1 MTTLVI
7 GAGPAGLAAVKSLK
21 EAGLPVQAVEKNAD
35 VGGQWLYGASA
46 SAVYASTHLISS
58 KRTTAYADFPM
69 PEDWPAYPGHVQVS
83 DYFKSFAKHFDLYPS
98 IRFNTDVHK
107 IEQRDGSWRATF
119 GDGSTDDYESVI
131 FANGHLSDPLTP
143 KIPGE
148 FRGKLMHAKDY
159 KTADL
164 FEGKRVLVVGMGNTG
179 CDIVVDAIHRA
190 KKVLWSVRGGN
201 HFVPKFLAGKPADE
215 GNHKPKRF
223 ILPKRLRS
231 MLHEPILRFLVG
243 PPERFGLP
251 KPEHRLYDKTPIV
264 NSLVL
269 QHLGQGDVALR
280 KSISEFR
287 GDTVVFADGQE
298 DDVDL
303 VLLATGYEITF
314 PFLEDLTELNW
325 QKDAHAPRLYLNI
338 FPSRPNGLYVAGLLE
353 GAGVGWPGRALQAD
367 LIAAYIKAQ
376 KENADTTADFRD
388 KIAAFHARP
397 PKKDRGEHGIF
408 VDFLQYKRDLQ
419 KAIASLS
426 VASLAV

>member
-21 EAGLPVQAVEKNAD
+21 QADLPVQCVERNAD
-35 VGGQWLYGASA
+35 VGGQWLYGAEA

-69 PEDWPAYPGHVQVS
+69 PDDWPAYPGHAQVLE
-83 DYFKSFAKHFDLYPS
+83 YFQSFAKHFDLYPS
-98 IRFNTDVHK
+98 IRFNTGVRV
-107 IEQRDGSWRATF
+107 IEHRDGGWRATF
-119 GDGSTDDYESVI
+119 DDGTAENYDSVI
-131 FANGHLSDPLTP
+131 FANGHLSDPVTP

-148 FRGKLMHAKDY
+148 FSGTLMHAKDY
-159 KTADL
+159 KTADV
-164 FEGKRVLVVGMGNTG
+164 FESKRVLVVGMGNTG
-179 CDIVVDAIHRA
+179 CDIVVDAVHRA
-190 KKVLWSVRGGN
+190 KTVLWSVRGGN

-223 ILPKRLRS
+223 IIPKRLRA
-231 MLHEPILRFLVG
+231 MLHEPVVRFLVG

-269 QHLGQGDVALR
+269 QHLGQGDVDLR
-280 KSISEFR
+280 KPVREFC
-287 GDTVVFADGQE
+287 GDTVVFDDGQE
-298 DDVDL
+298 DAVDL

-325 QKDAHAPRLYLNI
+325 LPERKAPRLYLNI
-338 FPSRPNGLYVAGLLE
+338 FPSRENGLYVAGLLE

-367 LIAAYIKAQ
+367 LIAAYIKTQ
-376 KENADTTADFRD
+376 KASADRTADFRD
-388 KIAAFHARP
+388 RINAFFARP
-397 PKKDRGEHGIF
+397 PRKGRGEHGIF
-408 VDFLQYKRDLQ
+408 VDFLQYKRDLE

-426 VASLAV
+426 TASPAV

>member
-7 GAGPAGLAAVKSLK
+7 GAGPAGLAAIKSLK
-21 EAGLPVQAVEKNAD
+21 EAGLPVHGVERNAD
-35 VGGQWLYGASA
+35 VGGQWLYGAPS

-69 PEDWPAYPGHVQVS
+69 PEDWPAYPGHERVS
-83 DYFKSFAKHFDLYPS
+83 DYFKSFAKHFDLMPS
-98 IRFNTDVHK
+98 IRFNTGVRT
-107 IEQRDGSWRATF
+107 IEHRDGSWRATF
-119 GDGSTDDYESVI
+119 DDDTSDDYESVI
-131 FANGHLSDPLTP
+131 FANGHLSDPLLP
-143 KIPGE
+143 KVSGE
-148 FRGKLMHAKDY
+148 FTGTVMHAKDY
-159 KTADL
+159 KTADI

-190 KKVLWSVRGGN
+190 KQVLWSVRGGN

-215 GNHKPKRF
+215 GNHKPRRF
-223 ILPKRLRS
+223 IIPKRLRS

-251 KPEHRLYDKTPIV
+251 KPDHRLYDKTPIV

-269 QHLGQGDVALR
+269 QHLGQGDVSLR
-280 KSISEFR
+280 KPVREFR
-287 GDTVVFADGQE
+287 GDTVVFNDGQE
-298 DDVDL
+298 DAVDL
-303 VLLATGYEITF
+303 VLFATGYEITF

-325 QKDAHAPRLYLNI
+325 QPARNAPELYLNI

-376 KENADTTADFRD
+376 TAHPDIIANFRD
-388 KIAAFHARP
+388 KIAAFYAGSTN
-397 PKKDRGEHGIF
+397 KDRGEHGIF

-419 KAIASLS
+419 KAVASLS
-426 VASLAV
+426 EAPRAV

>member
-7 GAGPAGLAAVKSLK
+7 GAGPAGLAAVRSLK
-21 EAGLPVQAVEKNAD
+21 QADLPVKCVERNSD
-35 VGGQWLYGASA
+35 VGGQWLYGAA
-46 SAVYASTHLISS
+46 PSAVYASTHLISS
-58 KRTTAYADFPM
+58 KGTTAFADFPM
-69 PEDWPAYPGHVQVS
+69 PEDWPAYPGHERIS
-83 DYFKSFAKHFDLYPS
+83 EYFKSFANHFDLYPL
-98 IRFNTDVHK
+98 IRFNTEVVK
-107 IEQRDGSWRATF
+107 LEQRDGSWRATL
-119 GDGSTDDYESVI
+119 GDGTTEDYESVI
-131 FANGHLSDPLTP
+131 FANGHLSDPLMP

-148 FRGKLMHAKDY
+148 FSGQLMHAKDY
-159 KTADL
+159 KTADI
-164 FEGKRVLVVGMGNTG
+164 FEDKRVLVVGMGNTG

-190 KKVLWSVRGGN
+190 KQVLWSVRGGN

-223 ILPKRLRS
+223 IIPKRLRS

-269 QHLGQGDVALR
+269 QHLGQGDVSLR
-280 KSISEFR
+280 KPIKEFR
-287 GDTVVFADGQE
+287 GDTVVFADGKE
-298 DDVDL
+298 DQVDL

-314 PFLEDLTELNW
+314 PFLDDLSELNW
-325 QKDAHAPRLYLNI
+325 QPEAHAPRLYLNI

-353 GAGVGWPGRALQAD
+353 GAGVGWPGRALQTD

-376 KENADTTADFRD
+376 QESPDTIANFRD
-388 KIAAFHARP
+388 RIAVFHARP
-397 PKKDRGEHGIF
+397 LARDRGEHGIF

-426 VASLAV
+426 VASPAV